1 MPEFCLRVQLNV
13 KSLACMMSCH
23 RCCGQHTSSEC
34 NFTMAF
40 KSEATM
46 RLIYK
51 AKNTAWPGGD
61 VHKVVKAL
69 FKKYRPIDMMTLV
82 EL

>member
-1 MPEFCLRVQLNV
+1 
-13 KSLACMMSCH
+13 
-23 RCCGQHTSSEC
+23 
-34 NFTMAF
+34 MAF

>member
-1 MPEFCLRVQLNV
+1 
-13 KSLACMMSCH
+13 
-23 RCCGQHTSSEC
+23 
-34 NFTMAF
+34 
-40 KSEATM
+40 M

-82 EL
+82 ELREALGQVSMKVKEDPGMIFKQISTIENRYMDGVRTILI